1 MLRHMF
7 ECKPGF
13 LSRYATEKLHRIGP
27 KERLGMESLSEV
39 YGQICEL
46 ALIAQCKAES
56 HVKNSVGVI
65 FGQLHIS
72 RSPFPNFAGP
82 PSRLR
87 LPRCAA
93 LGPGIPPDD
102 YLIILHCHFH
112 GVFVLACRRA
122 TLQWVRPRFPRPEDQ
137 EHKAPETGRGILC
150 IPRSF
155 VG

>member
-65 FGQLHIS
+65 FDSFISQGHPSPTSPGHLPDFGSQMCGSWSWNTTRRLFDHIALS
-72 RSPFPNFAGP
+72 FPWCVCF
-82 PSRLR
+82 
-87 LPRCAA
+87 
-93 LGPGIPPDD
+93 
-102 YLIILHCHFH
+102 
-112 GVFVLACRRA
+112 ACRRA